1 MLHHV
6 PASESPKK
14 MPIGQSG
21 RIVIEIDPELKQ
33 ELYSSLEDEGLT
45 LKQWFL
51 DRVTEHL
58 RGRNQLS
65 LQLVFH
71 DGEIAADYA
80 AKTRN

>member
-1 MLHHV
+1 
-6 PASESPKK
+6 
-14 MPIGQSG
+14 MPVGQSG

-51 DRVTEHL
+51 GHVEKRL

-65 LQLVFH
+65 LQLMFD
-71 DGEIAADYA
+71 DGEIATDHAGES
-80 AKTRN
+80 

>member
-1 MLHHV
+1 
-6 PASESPKK
+6 

>member
-1 MLHHV
+1 
-6 PASESPKK
+6 

-51 DRVTEHL
+51 GHVEEYL
-58 RGRNQLS
+58 RNRGQLS
-65 LQLVFH
+65 LGLLVA
-71 DGEIAADYA
+71 DGDADDRRYE
-80 AKTRN
+80 